1 MAVAAAIAPSAAG
14 DAVLVEGVRGDAVLG
29 DAVHR
34 PSVRICSST
43 RWLPGPITVV
53 WIER

>member
-1 MAVAAAIAPSAAG
+1 
-14 DAVLVEGVRGDAVLG
+14 VRGDAALG
-29 DAVHR
+29 DLV
-34 PSVRICSST
+34 CSST